1 MLATV
6 DKYMPTMYVIID
18 KCMPTMYVRVD
29 RYMATVY
36 VRVGKCRS
44 TTHVRVDKCKS
55 KMYVRVDRCRY
66 TVTIHECTS
75 KINQSVECNLMTCQ
89 SFLYHNYG
97 FSVYLIF
104 FIFID
109 REWQQTVK

>member
-29 RYMATVY
+29 KYMATVY

-44 TTHVRVDKCKS
+44 TTHVRVDK
-55 KMYVRVDRCRY
+55 CRY

-89 SFLYHNYG
+89 SFLYHVYHNYG